1 MEIEFMK
8 MSVQTE
14 RAEQAVDITPK
25 VEQAVKESG
34 IRDGLVSVF
43 TEHTSAGLTVT
54 EGLWDLEE
62 DIFSFLRRLIPK
74 NIDFR
79 HNRYLEKDGRLAVN
93 PEAHLM
99 SLVAGYNVSF
109 PVYNGSIVKGSR
121 QSIYFLEF
129 DGPLLRYYNVLIIG
143 SKKKNVAA

>member
-1 MEIEFMK
+1 MEIELIR

-14 RAEQAVDITPK
+14 KAEEAVDITSK
-25 VEQAVKESG
+25 VERAVEQSG
-34 IRDGLVSVF
+34 MKTGLVSVF

-62 DIFSFLRRLIPK
+62 DIFDFLKRLIPK
-74 NIDFR
+74 DVNFK

-99 SLVAGYNVSF
+99 SLVTGYNVIF
-109 PVYNGSIVKGSR
+109 PVYDGDIVKGSR

-129 DGPLLRYYNVLIIG
+129 DGPLLRYYNILIIG
-143 SKKKNVAA
+143 NKD